1 MADEKKYL
9 QSENEA
15 EASVASV
22 EVKKKEKPKAK
33 KENFFVRFGKKLA
46 KLSKDTVGELK
57 KVSWL
62 SKTEL
67 KKSTKL
73 VIVTVVAFAIVILA
87 IDSVSSFIIN
97 TVAGLVG

>member
-1 MADEKKYL
+1 MADEKKIL

-15 EASVASV
+15 EASV
-22 EVKKKEKPKAK
+22 EVKKKEKVKVK
-33 KENFFVRFGKKLA
+33 KENFFVRFGKKFA
-46 KLSKDTVGELK
+46 KLCKDTVGELK

-73 VIVTVVAFAIVILA
+73 VIVTVVAFAVVILA
-87 IDSVSSFIIN
+87 IDSLSSFIIN
-97 TVAGLVG
+97 TVAGLLG